1 LTLFWL
7 ILLPAFAY
15 QVLSIVAS
23 LRQHARHPSQSGFQ
37 PPVSILKPIH
47 GLDPGM
53 YEALASH
60 ARQEYPEF
68 EILLGVRDDS
78 DPSIPHIRRLQ
89 REFPEVPISLI
100 VGADRAANG
109 KVGMLCALA
118 RHARHSVWLV
128 NDSDIRVAGAYLRDV
143 ISPLEH
149 ESIGL
154 VTCLYRAIP
163 HSLPGSWEAFGI
175 SIDFMPS
182 TLVAPMVGIREFGL
196 GSTLCFHSADLLKA
210 GGFEVLSDY
219 IADDFQLARRILH
232 GGKRAH
238 LSTNIV
244 ETSLGDTSWRG
255 AWRHQLRWAR
265 TIRFSKGWGY
275 LGLPI
280 THAGIWAIAGFALH
294 IWLAAVILLVAR
306 IAAAVVSGWLVLRI
320 RRPLWHALLAPLWD
334 LCAFSVWATSYAST
348 EVQWRDRRLRILRN
362 GRVEEISP
370 R

>member
-1 LTLFWL
+1 MTPFL
-7 ILLPAFAY
+7 A
-15 QVLSIVAS
+15 
-23 LRQHARHPSQSGFQ
+23 HPSTRLCLPGSFDRRVAPATFA
-37 PPVSILKPIH
+37 PPITIRFSTA
-47 GLDPGM
+47 GLDIKAYTRTRSGH

-78 DPSIPHIRRLQ
+78 DPSIPDIRRLQ
-89 REFPEVPISLI
+89 REFPDIPISLI

-118 RHARHSVWLV
+118 RHARHPVWLV
-128 NDSDIRVAGAYLRDV
+128 SDSDIRVAGAYLRDV
-143 ISPLEH
+143 ISPFEEH

-238 LSTNIV
+238 PLNKHSR
-244 ETSLGDTSWRG
+244 D
-255 AWRHQLRWAR
+255 
-265 TIRFSKGWGY
+265 
-275 LGLPI
+275 
-280 THAGIWAIAGFALH
+280 
-294 IWLAAVILLVAR
+294 VAR
-306 IAAAVVSGWLVLRI
+306 
-320 RRPLWHALLAPLWD
+320 
-334 LCAFSVWATSYAST
+334 
-348 EVQWRDRRLRILRN
+348 
-362 GRVEEISP
+362 
-370 R
+370 